1 MEKLDFGTVAVAIV
15 DFTFHAIMGNLTRT
29 SDFTMSLIKDKMMSL
44 IKDKPR

>member
-1 MEKLDFGTVAVAIV
+1 MEKLNLGTVAMAIV
-15 DFTFHAIMGNLTRT
+15 NFTFHAIIGNLTRK